1 MRGTGSP
8 RTPLET
14 AARPL
19 LSLALIVE
27 PDRQRLA
34 RFVIDAISTLGG
46 DVFSASARVALM
58 LETLRSDALSAP
70 THLDVQLMIEDRAVF
85 MEWNDRRF
93 GISMLPV
100 TPGMQHLDTLS
111 EQLRFASESADPEL
125 LKRRNRQISEDLE
138 RYMRDAQAQI
148 AEMEAVLEKKKREL
162 EASIHQAETDALTG
176 LYNRGAYDI
185 RLRESLLRSQRQ
197 QESMCLMLF
206 DLDYFKQINDTHGH
220 QYGDEYLRKMA
231 DVMRASVRQH
241 VDILCRMGGD
251 EFAAITFCDTRISA
265 RIATKVLGGMGG
277 KVSIGIATCRAG
289 DTVESLVGRSDA
301 ALYEAK
307 RRGRGQFATEDDI
320 TPGVVGHD

>member
-1 MRGTGSP
+1 M
-8 RTPLET
+8 ET

-34 RFVIDAISTLGG
+34 RFVVDAIGTLGG

-58 LETLRSDALSAP
+58 LDTLRSDALSA
-70 THLDVQLMIEDRAVF
+70 TNHLDVQLMIEDRAVF
-85 MEWNDRRF
+85 MEWNDKRF

-100 TPGMQHLDTLS
+100 TPDVRTVETLA

-176 LYNRGAYDI
+176 LYNRGAYDM

-197 QESMCLMLF
+197 SESMCLMLF

-220 QYGDEYLRKMA
+220 QYGDEYLKKMA
-231 DVMRASVRQH
+231 RAMRASVREH

-251 EFAAITFCDTRISA
+251 EFAAITFCDTRIA
-265 RIATKVLGGMGG
+265 GRIAGKVLEGMGG
-277 KVSIGIATCRAG
+277 KVSIGIALCRAD
-289 DTVESLVGRSDA
+289 DTVDTLVARSDA